1 MDWANLLR
9 NSQDQGLLYWVAVA
23 AIAGG
28 SSLLLVSVYLHLRRS
43 HGGEGPGWARILA
56 RKLRFGIRTTAASP
70 ASGLIDAR
78 PYASS
83 PRAAELASPRTT
95 AAYAAAAAAAEP
107 EPAVALSALLPRL
120 QCLSDRLE
128 DMTARLRDAHTRG
141 QSSLKPVAPGVEYVF
156 KANRS

>member
-43 HGGEGPGWARILA
+43 HGGGGPGWARILV
-56 RKLRFGIRTTAASP
+56 RKLRFGFRTTATSP

-83 PRAAELASPRTT
+83 PRAVELTSPRTA
-95 AAYAAAAAAAEP
+95 AAYAAAAAEP

-141 QSSLKPVAPGVEYVF
+141 QSSLKTVAPGVEYVF